1 MTDRDNSARANSYIL
16 LPNPAYKEDNPEFP
30 DQDEHNMVRY
40 DMFVRML
47 FKADTEAMMALHGAL
62 GCAGEA
68 GELADAIKKEYIYG
82 KKRDR
87 ENIVEELGDLRF
99 YMQAV
104 MNHYGITE
112 SELLQ
117 ANGNKLAT
125 RYNGLRYSDE
135 AAIARADKST
145 PANPA
150 T

>member
-1 MTDRDNSARANSYIL
+1 MSNARANSFIL
-16 LPNPAYKEDNPEFP
+16 LPNPAFVPDDPEHP
-30 DQDEHNMVRY
+30 DQAAHNLVRY
-40 DMFVRML
+40 DDFVRQL
-47 FKADTEAMMALHGAL
+47 FKADTEPMMALHAAL

-68 GELADAIKKEYIYG
+68 GELADAIKREYIYG
-82 KKRDR
+82 KARDR

-117 ANGNKLAT
+117 HNGNKLAK

-135 AAIARADKST
+135 AAVARADKT
-145 PANPA
+145 P
-150 T
+150 